1 MKLLSP
7 LLALLLFAESALP
20 QRKDPTFRLETSV
33 VTINV
38 TVLDKDNKPIENLK
52 REDFELYED
61 GKLQKLQAVDFQKL
75 QSNLVP
81 PMTLADRT
89 EPPPPAK
96 TFNPG
101 IEAAAKTNLLSKYQ
115 DRRLIVLLFDFS
127 SMQPAEQARAR
138 DAAIKFLKAQMTAS
152 DSVSIMLYSSALKT
166 IQDFTSDRDLL
177 INTIEKF
184 RLGDSSENATVAD
197 EGADSQDASG
207 QFVADETEFNIFNAD
222 LKLAALEDAARGL
235 GQFPEK
241 KALVYISSGIQKNGV
256 DNQSQLRATVNT
268 AIRNNVAFYPIDAR
282 GLSALVPGGDA
293 TQAGAVGNSLYSGA
307 GQSGNRNNFHN
318 QQETLATLAL
328 DTGGKA
334 LLDSNDLTE
343 GIRQVQK
350 DFSSYYVLSYVS
362 ANTALDGRYR
372 RVQVKLAPRLAA
384 MKVKLDYRQGYY
396 GSTTF
401 AHMSDSDKEAQLAK
415 AMQSDNP
422 VTDLPMAVEVDYFR
436 LDKGKYFVP
445 VSVKI
450 PGSSLL
456 FKGKGARQ
464 ATELDFIAEIYD
476 ARKRSA
482 ATVRDTIPLKV
493 DQDTAGQ
500 VSQKSIEYATGV
512 TLTPGNYTLKFIARE
527 NGLGKVGTFETA
539 FVIPDLSSQKTM
551 RTSSLVLS
559 NQRQALTEQVGGVK
573 NAKKLVAANP
583 LISDG
588 QQLMPNVTKVF
599 RPSQNM
605 LAYVEVYDPTIPD
618 FLPENFR
625 RANIQ
630 ASLALY
636 RDNKKI
642 FESPA
647 IRANR
652 LNATR
657 DGTLPVW
664 LTVPLKD
671 ITPGKYDCQV
681 NLIDDFGRKFSFS
694 RAAIAVL
701 PPAKPGAAPP
711 APKSRVTHST
721 ETPPATSRYR

>member
-1 MKLLSP
+1 LKILSP
-7 LLALLLFAESALP
+7 VLCLLLLAETALP
-20 QRKDPTFRLETSV
+20 QRDTTFRIETNI
-33 VTINV
+33 VTVNV
-38 TVLDKDNKPIENLK
+38 TVLDKDGKPIENLK
-52 REDFELYED
+52 KEDFELYED

-75 QSNLVP
+75 QANVLP
-81 PMTLADRT
+81 PVTPADSL
-89 EPPPPAK
+89 PPPPPK
-96 TFNPG
+96 GYNPDA
-101 IEAAAKTNLLSKYQ
+101 EKVAAKSNLMTKYQ

-138 DAAIKFLKAQMTAS
+138 DAAIKFLKAQMTSS
-152 DSVSIMLYSSALKT
+152 DSVSIMVYSSALKT

-177 INTIEKF
+177 INLINKF
-184 RLGDSSENATVAD
+184 RLGESSENAGVAD
-197 EGADSQDASG
+197 EGSDSQDASG

-235 GQFPEK
+235 AQYPEK

-268 AIRNNVAFYPIDAR
+268 AIRSNVAFYPIDAR

-293 TQAGAVGNSLYSGA
+293 TSAGGFGNSVASGA
-307 GQSGNRNNFHN
+307 TQASNRNNFQN

-334 LLDSNDLTE
+334 LLDSNDLSE

-362 ANTALDGRYR
+362 GNTAQDGKYR
-372 RVQVKLAPRLAA
+372 QIKVKLVSAA
-384 MKVKLDYRQGYY
+384 ALRAKLDYRQGYY
-396 GSTTF
+396 ASTTF

-436 LDKGKYFVP
+436 LEKEKYFVP

-450 PGSSLL
+450 PGSSLV
-456 FKGKGARQ
+456 FTGKGAKQ
-464 ATELDFIAEIYD
+464 ATQLDFIAEIYD
-476 ARKRSA
+476 ARNRSA

-493 DQDTAGQ
+493 DQAIAGQ
-500 VSQKSIEYATGV
+500 VTQKSIEYATGV
-512 TLTPGNYTLKFIARE
+512 TLTPGKYKLKFIARE
-527 NGLGKVGTFETA
+527 NGTGKVGTFETP
-539 FVIPDLSSQKTM
+539 FTIPDLSSEKTM

-559 NQRQALTEQVGGVK
+559 NQRQPVAEQVGGVK

-599 RPSQNM
+599 RPGQSM

-636 RDNKKI
+636 RDNKKV

-647 IRANR
+647 VRANK
-652 LNATR
+652 LNTTR
-657 DGTLPVW
+657 DATLPVW

-671 ITPGKYDCQV
+671 IPLGKYDCQV

-701 PPAKPGAAPP
+701 ADKTAAVVPPV
-711 APKSRVTHST
+711 PKS
-721 ETPPATSRYR
+721 E

>member
-1 MKLLSP
+1 LKILSP
-7 LLALLLFAESALP
+7 VLCLLLLAETALP
-20 QRKDPTFRLETSV
+20 QRDTTFRIETNI
-33 VTINV
+33 VTVNV
-38 TVLDKDNKPIENLK
+38 TVLDKDGKPIENLK
-52 REDFELYED
+52 KEDFQLFED

-75 QSNLVP
+75 QSNVLP
-81 PMTLADRT
+81 PVTAADSL
-89 EPPPPAK
+89 PPPAPK
-96 TFNPG
+96 GYNPDADK
-101 IEAAAKTNLLSKYQ
+101 AAAKSNLLTKYQ

-138 DAAIKFLKAQMTAS
+138 DAAIKFLKAQMTSS
-152 DSVSIMLYSSALKT
+152 DSVSVMVYSSALKT

-177 INTIEKF
+177 INLISKF
-184 RLGDSSENATVAD
+184 RLGESSENAGVAD
-197 EGADSQDASG
+197 EGSDSQDASG

-235 GQFPEK
+235 AQYPEK

-268 AIRNNVAFYPIDAR
+268 AIRSNVAFYPIDAR

-293 TQAGAVGNSLYSGA
+293 TSSGGFGNSVASGA
-307 GQSGNRNNFHN
+307 TQASNRNNFQN

-334 LLDSNDLTE
+334 LLDSNDLSE

-362 ANTALDGRYR
+362 GNTAQDGKYR
-372 RVQVKLAPRLAA
+372 QIKVKLVSPAA
-384 MKVKLDYRQGYY
+384 LRAKLDYRQGYY
-396 GSTTF
+396 ASTTF

-436 LDKGKYFVP
+436 LEKEKYFVP

-450 PGSSLL
+450 PGSSLV
-456 FKGKGARQ
+456 FTGKGAKQ
-464 ATELDFIAEIYD
+464 ATQLDFIAEIYD
-476 ARKRSA
+476 ARNRSA

-493 DQDTAGQ
+493 DQAIAGQ
-500 VSQKSIEYATGV
+500 VTQKSIEYATGV
-512 TLTPGNYTLKFIARE
+512 TLTPGKYKLKFIARE
-527 NGLGKVGTFETA
+527 NGTGKVGTFETP
-539 FVIPDLSSQKTM
+539 FTIPDLSSEKTM

-559 NQRQALTEQVGGVK
+559 NQRQPVAEQVGGVK

-599 RPSQNM
+599 RPGQSM

-636 RDNKKI
+636 RDNKKV

-647 IRANR
+647 VRANK
-652 LNATR
+652 LNTTR
-657 DGTLPVW
+657 DATLPVW

-671 ITPGKYDCQV
+671 IPLGKYDCQV

-701 PPAKPGAAPP
+701 ADKTTPAAPTV
-711 APKSRVTHST
+711 PKS
-721 ETPPATSRYR
+721 E

>member
-1 MKLLSP
+1 MKILAPILCFL
-7 LLALLLFAESALP
+7 LLAEPVLP
-20 QRKDPTFRLETSV
+20 QRDTTFRIETNI
-33 VTINV
+33 VTVNV
-38 TVLDKDNKPIENLK
+38 TVLDKDGKPIENLK
-52 REDFELYED
+52 KEDFELYED

-75 QSNLVP
+75 QSNILPPVSPNDTLVP
-81 PMTLADRT
+81 PA
-89 EPPPPAK
+89 PK
-96 TFNPG
+96 TFNPDADK
-101 IEAAAKTNLLSKYQ
+101 AAARTNLLTKFQ

-138 DAAIKFLKAQMTAS
+138 DAAIKFLKAQMTSS
-152 DSVSIMLYSSALKT
+152 DSVSVMVYSSSLKT

-177 INTIEKF
+177 IKLIDKF
-184 RLGDSSENATVAD
+184 RLGESSENASVAD
-197 EGADSQDASG
+197 EGSDSQDASG

-222 LKLAALEDAARGL
+222 LKLAALEDAARTL
-235 GQFPEK
+235 GQYPEK

-293 TQAGAVGNSLYSGA
+293 TTSGGFGNEIASGSTQAS
-307 GQSGNRNNFHN
+307 NRNNFQN

-334 LLDSNDLTE
+334 LLDSNDLSE

-350 DFSSYYVLSYVS
+350 DFNSYYVLSYVS
-362 ANTALDGRYR
+362 ANTAQDGKYR
-372 RVQVKLAPRLAA
+372 QIRVKLAASAGALRA
-384 MKVKLDYRQGYY
+384 KLDYRQGYY
-396 GSTTF
+396 ASTTF
-401 AHMSDSDKEAQLAK
+401 QRMSDSDKEAQLAK

-422 VTDLPMAVEVDYFR
+422 VTDLPIAVEVDYFR
-436 LDKGKYFVP
+436 LEKQKYFVP
-445 VSVKI
+445 ISVKI
-450 PGSSLL
+450 PGSALV
-456 FKGKGARQ
+456 FKGKGAKQ
-464 ATELDFIAEIYD
+464 ATQMDFIAEVYD
-476 ARKRSA
+476 VRNRSA

-493 DQDTAGQ
+493 DQETAGQ
-500 VSQKSIEYATGV
+500 VTQKSIEYATGV
-512 TLTPGNYTLKFIARE
+512 TLTPGTYKLKFIARE
-527 NGLGKVGTFETA
+527 NGNGKVGTFETP
-539 FVIPDLSSQKTM
+539 FTIPDVSAEKTL
-551 RTSSLVLS
+551 RTSSLILS
-559 NQRQALTEQVGGVK
+559 NQRQPIAEQVGGVK

-583 LISDG
+583 LVSDG

-599 RPSQNM
+599 RPGQSM

-636 RDNKKI
+636 QNNKKI

-647 IRANR
+647 VRANR
-652 LNATR
+652 LNESRDATI
-657 DGTLPVW
+657 PVW

-671 ITPGKYDCQV
+671 ITPGKYQCQV

-701 PPAKPGAAPP
+701 QDKTPAAAAAP
-711 APKSRVTHST
+711 KT
-721 ETPPATSRYR
+721 E